1 LPKNTSTVI
10 HGRHSRRCPHT
21 SGRSP
26 SIADSDTPRSSGS
39 VPDSAACRQRPPSR
53 WCCGWLWHRRRG
65 APHRR
70 RGSRRAARTGTGA
83 SGATTAVSPAIR
95 RCFPRPGGTRAR
107 CRDPASGQ
115 PTPLHGH
122 TDSAYAVAF
131 SPDDTGSPAPAPPHS
146 AAVGPGQRPTHHP
159 ERPHR
164 LGARGGALARRP
176 PARQRRL
183 GGPRAAVGPGG
194 RPAHRHPGEPHR
206 LGVCGGVLAR
216 RPLARRRRRGGA
228 SCACG
233 LRKLA
238 VSLEV
243 PGSSR
248 DPGSDGESSYSC
260 PVAMGSSATTWTTQ
274 RTRLTSC
281 QSVFRMPVV
290 GI

>member
-21 SGRSP
+21 SRRSP
-26 SIADSDTPRSSGS
+26 SIADSDTPRPSCS
-39 VPDSAACRQRPPSR
+39 VPNSAACRQRPPSR

-70 RGSRRAARTGTGA
+70 RGSRRAARTGPA
-83 SGATTAVSPAIR
+83 RQAPQPRSPPRFADVSR
-95 RCFPRPGGTRAR
+95 VPGGTRAR

-115 PTPLHGH
+115 PTTLHGH

-164 LGARGGALARRP
+164 LGARGRALARRP

-194 RPAHRHPGEPHR
+194 RPAHRHRGGPHR

-216 RPLARRRRRGGA
+216 RPLARRRRLGGPRA
-228 SCACG
+228 PVGYAG
-233 LRKLA
+233 LR
-238 VSLEV
+238 
-243 PGSSR
+243 
-248 DPGSDGESSYSC
+248 
-260 PVAMGSSATTWTTQ
+260 
-274 RTRLTSC
+274 
-281 QSVFRMPVV
+281 
-290 GI
+290 